1 MRKNTMID
9 AYKGREGYIAYCIYG
24 NGEKWK
30 QNWANNTNELYGYKE
45 QYGNTLNNYIS
56 MAVFKDKDRKA
67 RNVKEMVWLFID
79 IDCPLKSLTLE
90 ESQELATA
98 ILEREDLPEPTL
110 IEFSGHGLQLFY
122 KLKNATDIPLWSIY
136 QESIIEKFKR
146 VLDEIQKHTLTEL
159 SNLIELSGMHV
170 DALKDPSRVMR
181 VPDTANVKNKNN
193 IVHSREIYKSDK
205 VYTLEDL
212 HMYKVFEEMPTCTPY
227 NVLNEPE
234 SKVIKEI
241 KRKAI
246 GCKTKGVNYELRY
259 YLETVIAKRIEDLE
273 TLIQIR
279 NRNGITDGYRNEL
292 VFIYAVTLCNLGYS
306 KQDAKEELKALNKL
320 FKKRLSMNELKN
332 CLNSCYDEKVRELK
346 DKTKILER
354 VYYRFKTKNIVE
366 KLGITEEEQKE
377 LTILIS
383 VKEKNR
389 RNWEKNG
396 KKYNTKRRKEYEQ
409 ATLLKRES
417 KEKRNK
423 EILELSKQG
432 LTQREIATKYG
443 IAQATV
449 FKILK
454 NSK

>member
-9 AYKGREGYIAYCIYG
+9 AYKGREGYIAYCTSG

-30 QNWANNTNELYGYKE
+30 QNWANSTNELYGYKE

-56 MAVFKDKDRKA
+56 MAVFKDKNRKV

-90 ESQELATA
+90 ESRALATA

-136 QESIIEKFKR
+136 QESIVEKFKR
-146 VLDEIQKHTLTEL
+146 VLDEIQEHTLTEL

-170 DALKDPSRVMR
+170 DNIKDSARVMR
-181 VPDTANVKNKNN
+181 VPDTANVKYENN
-193 IVHSREIYKSDK
+193 IVNTKEVYKSNR

-246 GCKTKGVNYELRY
+246 ECQTKGVNYELRY

-423 EILELSKQG
+423 EVVELSKQG
-432 LTQREIATKYG
+432 LSTRNIALKMG
-443 IAQATV
+443 IGQATV
-449 FKILK
+449 CRILK
-454 NSK
+454 ANI

>member
-1 MRKNTMID
+1 MID
-9 AYKGREGYIAYCIYG
+9 AYKGREGYIAYCTSG

-30 QNWANNTNELYGYKE
+30 QNWAKGTSELYGYKE

-67 RNVKEMVWLFID
+67 RNVKEMVWLFLD

-90 ESQELATA
+90 ESRALAVA

-146 VLDEIQKHTLTEL
+146 VLDEIQEHTLTEL

-170 DALKDPSRVMR
+170 DNIKDSARVMR
-181 VPDTANVKNKNN
+181 VPDTANVKYENN
-193 IVHSREIYKSDK
+193 IVNTKEVYKSNR

-246 GCKTKGVNYELRY
+246 ECQTKGVNYELRY

-273 TLIQIR
+273 TLIKIR

-292 VFIYAVTLCNLGYS
+292 VFIYTVTLRNLGYS

-320 FKKRLSMNELKN
+320 FKKRLSLNELKN

-354 VYYRFKTKNIVE
+354 VYYRFKTKSIVE

-396 KKYNTKRRKEYEQ
+396 KKYNTKRRKEYAQ
-409 ATLLKRES
+409 ATVLKRES

-423 EILELSKQG
+423 EIRALKQQGYTNKQLMGMYGLSKRTIQY
-432 LTQREIATKYG
+432 I
-443 IAQATV
+443 V
-449 FKILK
+449 
-454 NSK
+454 NN